1 MKPRKPKA
9 PFKIR
14 QVHKDIAAVLVHHR
28 GQALDAI
35 EIFEELH
42 HSAEHYGWQL
52 EVREIMA
59 AACYL
64 EKFGFIDNHLGDFA
78 ANDKT
83 EELFGMVI
91 DGDGVL

>member
-1 MKPRKPKA
+1 MTRPKA

-14 QVHKDIAAVLVHHR
+14 QVHKDIASVLVHHR
-28 GQALDAI
+28 GQSLDAI

-59 AACYL
+59 ATYYL
-64 EKFGFIDNHLGDFA
+64 ASHGFIDNHLGDFA

-83 EELFGMVI
+83 ESLFGMTI
-91 DGDGVL
+91 ADGD